1 MMYKWFLLCYELVYL
16 WFGYIALLETI
27 VLRWRDGL
35 EEGEDMLKGAQGQ
48 MHFSLSAL
56 HESARFSSLNE

>member
-16 WFGYIALLETI
+16 WSGCIARLETI

-35 EEGEDMLKGAQGQ
+35 EAGEDMLKGAQGQ

-56 HESARFSSLNE
+56 HEPARFSSLNE